1 MVVVLIYYQSLCA
14 CFTDIRYNPS
24 DIYTDLILFCKLKLL
39 DGWEFI
45 CAWETW
51 ESTVLLFR
59 DLCSQLLQKHNQKKS
74 LDVVLVM
81 EAGLLL
87 KPTD

>member
-24 DIYTDLILFCKLKLL
+24 DIYRDLILFCKLKLL

-45 CAWETW
+45 CA
-51 ESTVLLFR
+51 
-59 DLCSQLLQKHNQKKS
+59 
-74 LDVVLVM
+74 
-81 EAGLLL
+81 
-87 KPTD
+87 